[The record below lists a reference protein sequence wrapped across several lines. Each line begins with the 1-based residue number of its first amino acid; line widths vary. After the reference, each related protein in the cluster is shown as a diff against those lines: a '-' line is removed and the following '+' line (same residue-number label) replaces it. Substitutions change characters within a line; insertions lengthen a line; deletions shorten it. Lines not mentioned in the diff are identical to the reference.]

1 MTTVTRDERTPGLR
15 TVIRTLALA
24 LALTSAGCREHLRV
38 DDATAGQ
45 LNDPDKRHPIAF
57 TRRTEAL
64 YVEVAQ
70 SGDGLSPNQQA
81 DVWRFLER
89 YKSESAGPLRISAP
103 GSVKGHMSVSR
114 SVRHV
119 EEMVAGAGIPPSAVE
134 ERRHHGASELAQAVK
149 LTYERPVAMAPE
161 CGSWPE
167 DLGENRER
175 LPHENFGC
183 ASQRN
188 LAMMVAN
195 ARDLK
200 VPQEETPR
208 SGERRDVVWTKYV
221 GADKSGAK
229 SGGSSSSTGGGG
241 GGGGLGPPLR
251 Q

>member
-1 MTTVTRDERTPGLR
+1 MMHS
-15 TVIRTLALA
+15 VIRALALM

-38 DDATAGQ
+38 DDVTAGQ

-70 SGDGLSPNQQA
+70 SGDGLSANQQA

-89 YKSESAGPLRISAP
+89 YKSESAGPLNISAP
-103 GSVKGHMSVSR
+103 ASVKGHMSVSR

-119 EEMVAGAGIPPSAVE
+119 EDMVAGAGIPQSAVE
-134 ERRHHGASELAQAVK
+134 QRRHNGTTELGKAVK
-149 LTYERPVAMAPE
+149 LAYERPVAMAPE

-175 LPHENFGC
+175 LPNENFGC

-195 ARDLK
+195 SRDLK

-208 SGERRDVVWTKYV
+208 SSERRDVVWTKYV
-221 GADKSGAK
+221 GAEKSGAK
-229 SGGSSSSTGGGG
+229 GGGGGSSTTGGG

>member
-1 MTTVTRDERTPGLR
+1 MTMDRQRGRAPLMRSVVRS
-15 TVIRTLALA
+15 LALA

-57 TRRTEAL
+57 TKRTEAL

-70 SGDGLSPNQQA
+70 TGDGLSPNQQA

-89 YKSESAGPLRISAP
+89 YKSESAGPLQISAP
-103 GSVKGHMSVSR
+103 GSVKGHISVSR

-119 EEMVAGAGIPPSAVE
+119 EEMVAGAGIPQSAVE
-134 ERRHHGASELAQAVK
+134 ERRHHGSTEFGRAVK
-149 LTYERPVAMAPE
+149 LAYERPVAMAPE

-175 LPHENFGC
+175 VPNENFGC

-200 VPQEETPR
+200 VPQEETSR

-221 GADKSGAK
+221 GAEKSGSK
-229 SGGSSSSTGGGG
+229 GGGAPTTGSGGGG
-241 GGGGLGPPLR
+241 VGQPLR

>member
-1 MTTVTRDERTPGLR
+1 MTTVRQRESATGMRS
-15 TVIRTLALA
+15 VIRTLALA

-45 LNDPDKRHPIAF
+45 INDPDKRHPIAF

-70 SGDGLSPNQQA
+70 TGDGLSPNQQA

-119 EEMVAGAGIPPSAVE
+119 EAMVADAGIPRSAVE
-134 ERRHHGASELAQAVK
+134 ERRHHGASELGQAVK
-149 LTYERPVAMAPE
+149 LAYERPVAMAPE

-175 LPHENFGC
+175 LPNENFGC

-208 SGERRDVVWTKYV
+208 ASERRDVIWTKYI
-221 GADKSGAK
+221 GAEKSGAK
-229 SGGSSSSTGGGG
+229 GGSGSSTSSGGG